1 MVEGDRSGN
10 VSKSDD
16 DSGGNSDNGVI
27 VTVHVIKRMEMVDGM
42 VVRVVREVMV
52 VWVGAVIMC

>member
-1 MVEGDRSGN
+1 MMIVVEIVIMV
-10 VSKSDD
+10 
-16 DSGGNSDNGVI
+16 VI